1 MKSKWPLWS
10 LYNSM
15 RKIRHQKIFYILL
28 VALFIGIDFMALH
41 AVVEKKMPNNNSA
54 QANYT
59 MNSFRNIYENSEH
72 GFTSLLRWKLGL
84 GPDEPP
90 AIPHD
95 LMAPYVPDIA
105 DPDYQQIYNP
115 DPCEIQITWIGH
127 STFLI
132 QVEGIN
138 ILTDPI
144 FNGSSSPF
152 EDIGPKR
159 QSPPGIPFDRLPQ
172 IDAVLQSHNHY
183 DHLDLYTVKKLG
195 NKPKYF
201 VPLKL
206 GQWFHDRKITNY
218 TEMNWWETSM
228 YAGISIISVPIQ
240 HFSGRTMS
248 DRNKTLWSGWVLKT
262 KQGNIFFAG
271 DTGYSPHFRE
281 ISDKLGKMR
290 IALLPIGAYQPRWLM
305 KTVHMDPPEALLAH
319 RDLQAEH
326 SIAMHWGTFKLT
338 DEPLGEPPL
347 YLKKLMKEADMSENS
362 FLVMKFG
369 ETQIF

>member
-1 MKSKWPLWS
+1 MG
-10 LYNSM
+10 
-15 RKIRHQKIFYILL
+15 KIRQQHIFYRLL
-28 VALFIGIDFMALH
+28 VIFFIGIDFMAVY
-41 AVVEKKMPNNNSA
+41 AVAEEETPNGNPTPMHH
-54 QANYT
+54 T
-59 MNSFRNIYENSEH
+59 MNGFRNVYQNPEQ

-84 GPDEPP
+84 GPDETP

-95 LMAPYVPDIA
+95 RMAPYVPDIA
-105 DPDYQQIYNP
+105 APDYQQIYHP
-115 DPCEIQITWIGH
+115 DPDKIQITWIGH

-138 ILTDPI
+138 ILTDSI

-152 EDIGPKR
+152 TGIGPKR
-159 QSPPGIPFDRLPQ
+159 QSPPGIPFDRLPPV
-172 IDAVLQSHNHY
+172 DAVLQSHNHY

-218 TEMNWWETSM
+218 VEMDWWDALM
-228 YAGISIISVPIQ
+228 FNGIRIVSVPTQ
-240 HFSGRTMS
+240 HFSGRSMR
-248 DRNKTLWSGWVLKT
+248 DRNKTLWSGWVLETRHGK
-262 KQGNIFFAG
+262 IFFSG

-281 ISDKLGKMR
+281 IREKLGKMR
-290 IALLPIGAYQPRWLM
+290 VALLPIGAYQPRWLM

-319 RDLQAEH
+319 KDLQAEQ
-326 SIAMHWGTFKLT
+326 SIAIHWGTFKLT

-347 YLKKLMKEADMSENS
+347 YLEKVMKEAYMSEDS
-362 FLVMKFG
+362 FLVMRFG
-369 ETQIF
+369 ETRIFE

>member
-1 MKSKWPLWS
+1 MG
-10 LYNSM
+10 
-15 RKIRHQKIFYILL
+15 KIRHQHIFYIFL
-28 VALFIGIDFMALH
+28 VALFIGIDFMALN
-41 AVVEKKMPNNNSA
+41 AVAEKDIPDGKSA
-54 QANYT
+54 PANHT
-59 MNSFRNIYENSEH
+59 MIGFRNIYENSEH

-90 AIPHD
+90 AIPHNRKT
-95 LMAPYVPDIA
+95 PYVPDIA
-105 DPDYQQIYNP
+105 APDYQQIYHP
-115 DPCEIQITWIGH
+115 DHDKIQITWIGH

-152 EDIGPKR
+152 EGIGPKR
-159 QSPPGIPFDRLPQ
+159 KSPPGIPFNCLPP

-183 DHLDLYTVKKLG
+183 DHLDLYTVEKLG
-195 NKPKYF
+195 NKPRYF

-206 GQWFHDRKITNY
+206 GQWFQDRKITNY
-218 TEMNWWETSM
+218 TEMDWWEASK

-240 HFSGRTMS
+240 HFSGRSMS
-248 DRNKTLWSGWVLKT
+248 DRNKTLWAGWVLKT

-271 DTGYSPHFRE
+271 DTGYSPHFSEIRE
-281 ISDKLGKMR
+281 KLGKTR

-338 DEPLGEPPL
+338 DEPLDEPPL
-347 YLKKLMKEADMSENS
+347 YLRRSMKETGVSDNS

-369 ETQIF
+369 ETRIF

>member
-1 MKSKWPLWS
+1 MG
-10 LYNSM
+10 
-15 RKIRHQKIFYILL
+15 KIRQKHIYFILL
-28 VALFIGIDFMALH
+28 AAFFIGIDCMAVN
-41 AVVEKKMPNNNSA
+41 AVADKEASGGDPAPAHHTKNG
-54 QANYT
+54 
-59 MNSFRNIYENSEH
+59 FRNIYENPEH

-95 LMAPYVPDIA
+95 RMAPYVPDMA
-105 DPDYQQIYNP
+105 VPDYQRIYNP
-115 DPCEIQITWIGH
+115 DPDKIQITWIGH

-152 EDIGPKR
+152 AGIGPKR
-159 QSPPGIPFDRLPQ
+159 QSPPGIPFDRLPP

-183 DHLDLYTVKKLG
+183 DHLDLYTVKRLG
-195 NKPKYF
+195 NKPVYF

-206 GQWFHDRKITNY
+206 GQWFQDQKISNY
-218 TEMNWWETSM
+218 VEMDWWNASIFK
-228 YAGISIISVPIQ
+228 GIRVVAVPIQ
-240 HFSGRTMS
+240 HFSGRSMS
-248 DRNKTLWSGWVLKT
+248 DRNKTLWAGWVLETRK
-262 KQGNIFFAG
+262 GNIFFAG

-281 ISDKLGKMR
+281 IRDKLGKVR

-305 KTVHMDPPEALLAH
+305 KTVHMDPPEALQAH
-319 RDLQAEH
+319 RDLQANL
-326 SIAMHWGTFKLT
+326 SVAMHWGTFKLT
-338 DEPLGEPPL
+338 DEPLNEPPL
-347 YLKKLMKEADMSENS
+347 YLKKCMKEADMSEDS

-369 ETQIF
+369 ETRIF